1 MKMNFTDFLYDVFT
15 LKSYETKSYTERER
29 ERGGRVGGRDTERE
43 NELVSELAES
53 TFHKTRVTQR
63 KCSTKMEDYW
73 QADGEAA
80 REHLQGAAWPW
91 RSTSEQD
98 RHCPL

>member
-29 ERGGRVGGRDTERE
+29 EREGGGRERE

-63 KCSTKMEDYW
+63 KCTTKMEDYW
-73 QADGEAA
+73 QPDGEAA
-80 REHLQGAAWPW
+80 REHLQGAAWP
-91 RSTSEQD
+91 RSSTSERD
-98 RHCPL
+98 RHCPFKSAP